1 MSVLH
6 VAAFTLLSLSAPEQ
20 PVEKDQMVYKT
31 KTIIDFSELQI
42 AGEIAKPEGSYIS
55 SRKDTKFKS
64 LIRLRMDFRPELLT
78 SMDAL

>member
-6 VAAFTLLSLSAPEQ
+6 VAAFTLLSLSAPQQRAEA
-20 PVEKDQMVYKT
+20 DQTVYKT

-42 AGEIAKPEGSYIS
+42 AGEIAKPDGSYIS
-55 SRKDTKFKS
+55 SRKDSKFQS

-78 SMDAL
+78 SIDAL